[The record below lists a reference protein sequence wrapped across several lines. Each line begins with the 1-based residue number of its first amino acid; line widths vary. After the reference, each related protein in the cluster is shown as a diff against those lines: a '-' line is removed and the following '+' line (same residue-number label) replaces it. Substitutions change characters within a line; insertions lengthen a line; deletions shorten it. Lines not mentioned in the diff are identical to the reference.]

1 MCPYIGIGVRSETKS
16 DKRRREILE
25 RLADHVLADG
35 LSASSLR
42 ALAEA
47 ARTSDRML
55 LYYFKDKNEIIA
67 STLGVIGSR
76 LETILTE
83 RMAPHP
89 LPLAKLQPRL
99 LKTALE
105 DDLWPYMS
113 MWLEISALAAHGDVF
128 YQTVGKQLAEQFLAW
143 GAHQLDTAPVKKRNA
158 EAATLLMTIEGV
170 LLLKSVG
177 MDAAIRDAVGIS

>member
-1 MCPYIGIGVRSETKS
+1 VPTETKS

-47 ARTSDRML
+47 AKTSDRML

-67 STLGVIGSR
+67 STLGVIGTR
-76 LETILTE
+76 LEVILTD

-89 LPLAKLQPRL
+89 LPLSKLQPRL
-99 LKTALE
+99 LKIALE
-105 DDLWPYMS
+105 ADLWPYMR

-128 YQTVGKQLAEQFLAW
+128 YQAVGKQLAERFLAW
-143 GAHQLDTAPVKKRNA
+143 GAQQLNAKPTKKRNA
-158 EAATLLMTIEGV
+158 DAATLLLTIEGV

-177 MDAAIRDAVGIS
+177 MDAAIKDAVGPL